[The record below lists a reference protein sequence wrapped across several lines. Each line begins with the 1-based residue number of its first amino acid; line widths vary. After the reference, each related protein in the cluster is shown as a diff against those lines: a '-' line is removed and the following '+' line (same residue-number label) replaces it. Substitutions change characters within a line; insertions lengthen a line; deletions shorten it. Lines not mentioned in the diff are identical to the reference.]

1 MEPTTLEL
9 TQKIF
14 DLDTKDDVVLY
25 KHVAFTPVTSTQEA
39 LARINND
46 GAAFLAII
54 NAGLQDHARDAAR
67 KDTSI
72 AWTAKDEDGNE
83 IPFTGTP
90 ISEEKSKQLAAN
102 TLNMAKMVF
111 GYNKDMSKEEKR
123 TSKAKAEEM
132 LLSNPAVLDS
142 LKAS

>member
-1 MEPTTLEL
+1 MATHSIRTSRYGNLLAIRNTLMEPTTLEL

-72 AWTAKDEDGNE
+72 AWTAKD
-83 IPFTGTP
+83 
-90 ISEEKSKQLAAN
+90 
-102 TLNMAKMVF
+102 
-111 GYNKDMSKEEKR
+111 
-123 TSKAKAEEM
+123 
-132 LLSNPAVLDS
+132 
-142 LKAS
+142 